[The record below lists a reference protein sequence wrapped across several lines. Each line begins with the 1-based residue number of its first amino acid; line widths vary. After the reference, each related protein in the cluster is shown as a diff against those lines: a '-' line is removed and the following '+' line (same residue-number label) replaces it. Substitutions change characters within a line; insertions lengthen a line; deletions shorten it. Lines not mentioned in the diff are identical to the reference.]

1 MNNGTDRLT
10 SEKAIRAAFWADH
23 SSFEDQARAAGIF
36 SKRQDEQCATVRCAF
51 VDWLDQQARAGRVSE
66 RLAFKA
72 TL

>member
-10 SEKAIRAAFWADH
+10 SEKAIRAAFWTDH
-23 SSFEDQARAAGIF
+23 PEAVRRRGKGHNGQTTD
-36 SKRQDEQCATVRCAF
+36 TRCAF

-66 RLAFKA
+66 RLAFRA

>member
-1 MNNGTDRLT
+1 MNNTADRLT
-10 SEKAIRAAFWADH
+10 SEKAIRAAFWRENTEAIRRRGKGHNGQTTD
-23 SSFEDQARAAGIF
+23 
-36 SKRQDEQCATVRCAF
+36 TRCCF